1 MKQIADLIPVILFF
15 ITYKMKGSTLSL
27 GGFSYELDGIFSATW
42 VLIISSGVQII
53 LTWLITK
60 HVEKRLLYMF
70 LAIAVFGGATLTFR
84 DEIFIQWKPTIFNW
98 GMALAFLTSQFIGE
112 KNLIERAL
120 GSQIE
125 LPEYVWRRLNYTW
138 IINFVIVGAL
148 NLFVAYNFSEDTWV
162 SYKMYSAIGF
172 TLLLAVVTALIIAP
186 HLKEDENSH

>member
-1 MKQIADLIPVILFF
+1 MLL
-15 ITYKMKGSTLSL
+15 
-27 GGFSYELDGIFSATW
+27 IFSATW

-98 GMALAFLTSQFIGE
+98 GMALAFLTSQFVGE

-125 LPEYVWRRLNYTW
+125 LPDYVWRRLNFTW
-138 IINFVIVGAL
+138 IANFIVVGAL

-172 TLLLAVVTALIIAP
+172 TLLLAIITAILISP
-186 HLKEDENSH
+186 HLKEDDKSN

>member
-1 MKQIADLIPVILFF
+1 MKQLADLIPVILFF
-15 ITYKMKGSTLSL
+15 ITYKLKGSIVSL

-60 HVEKRLLYMF
+60 HVEKRLLYTF
-70 LAIAVFGGATLTFR
+70 LIIVVFGGATLVFHDQR
-84 DEIFIQWKPTIFNW
+84 FIQWKPTIFNW
-98 GMALAFLTSQFIGE
+98 GMALALITSQFIGT

-125 LPEYVWRRLNYTW
+125 LPQQIWNRLNYTW
-138 IINFVIVGAL
+138 IVNFVIVGAL

-162 SYKMYSAIGF
+162 SYKMFSAIGF
-172 TLLLAVVTALIIAP
+172 TIIPIVISVLMITP
-186 HLKEDENSH
+186 HLKEDDNSN